1 MRIAI
6 NDYAGFSFPL
16 ELSRELS
23 RRGHHVLHLYSQAS
37 GGPKAS
43 PRQNGDQRL
52 RIANLDAG
60 CVEKDNLL
68 KRWRQERRYGD
79 LAIRKLSDWQPDLII
94 SANTPLEAQKKIIGW
109 AGSRF
114 IPSVF
119 WLHDLL
125 SIAAKSIISN
135 VNRFL
140 GRFAYR
146 YLNRIEI
153 DALARADH
161 IISITDD
168 FYPYLNAWNID
179 PAKVSLIPNWGPIEQ
194 IPVLPRKNRFSAHYG
209 LDEKFVV
216 LYSGTLGKKQDIR
229 LIADTAARLADD
241 GDIRFV
247 VATDARGHQLLNTR
261 VAGKGLSNLLRLPL
275 QPTHRYPYLLAASDL
290 TMVTLDRSAST
301 YCVPSKLWSAYCA
314 QKASVVAVDKQNLC
328 ARTTD
333 RIGAGIVIPPGSV
346 DQCVAA
352 ITRLKKNPSLG
363 VTMGAN
369 ARRYAE
375 RRFPISAIGDQFEA
389 VIERI
394 PVH

>member
-23 RRGHHVLHLYSQAS
+23 RRGHHVLHLYSEAS

-43 PRQNGDQRL
+43 PRQNGDQNL
-52 RIANLDAG
+52 RMANLDAG

-68 KRWRQERRYGD
+68 KRWRQERRYGG
-79 LAIRKLSDWQPDLII
+79 LAIRKLNDWQPDLIM

-109 AGSRF
+109 AGSHF
-114 IPSVF
+114 TPSVF

-135 VNRFL
+135 INRFL
-140 GRFAYR
+140 GHFAYR

-229 LIADTAARLADD
+229 LIVDTAVRLADD

-247 VATDARGHQLLNTR
+247 VATDARGHQ
-261 VAGKGLSNLLRLPL
+261 
-275 QPTHRYPYLLAASDL
+275 YP
-290 TMVTLDRSAST
+290 
-301 YCVPSKLWSAYCA
+301 
-314 QKASVVAVDKQNLC
+314 
-328 ARTTD
+328 
-333 RIGAGIVIPPGSV
+333 
-346 DQCVAA
+346 
-352 ITRLKKNPSLG
+352 
-363 VTMGAN
+363 
-369 ARRYAE
+369 
-375 RRFPISAIGDQFEA
+375 
-389 VIERI
+389 
-394 PVH
+394 

>member
-23 RRGHHVLHLYSQAS
+23 RRGHHVLHLYSEAS

-43 PRQNGDQRL
+43 PRQNGDQNL
-52 RIANLDAG
+52 RMANLDAG

-68 KRWRQERRYGD
+68 KRWRQERRYGG
-79 LAIRKLSDWQPDLII
+79 LAIRKLNDWQPDLIM

-109 AGSRF
+109 AGSHF
-114 IPSVF
+114 TPSVF

-135 VNRFL
+135 INRFL
-140 GRFAYR
+140 GHFAYR

-229 LIADTAARLADD
+229 LIVDTAVRLADD

-247 VATDARGHQLLNTR
+247 VATDARGHQLLNTW

-352 ITRLKKNPSLG
+352 ITRLKENPSLA

-375 RRFPISAIGDQFEA
+375 CRFPISAIGDQFEA

>member
-23 RRGHHVLHLYSQAS
+23 RRGHNVLHVYSEAS

-43 PRQNGDQRL
+43 PDQNGDKRL
-52 RIANLDAG
+52 RIANLDVG
-60 CVEKDNLL
+60 SVEKENLL
-68 KRWRQERRYGD
+68 KRWRQERLYGD
-79 LAIRKLSDWQPDLII
+79 LAIKKLNDWQPDLVI
-94 SANTPLEAQKKIIGW
+94 SANTPLEAQKKIICW
-109 AGSRF
+109 AECHF
-114 IPSVF
+114 IPSIF

-125 SIAAKSIISN
+125 SIAAKSIISK

-140 GRFAYR
+140 GCVVYR
-146 YLNRIEI
+146 YMNRIEI
-153 DALARADH
+153 GALARANH

-179 PAKVSLIPNWGPIEQ
+179 PAKVSVIPNWGPIEQ
-194 IPVLPRKNRFSAHYG
+194 IPVLPRKNRFSDHYG

-216 LYSGTLGKKQDIR
+216 LYSGTLGKKQDIQ
-229 LIADTAARLADD
+229 LIANTASEIADD
-241 GDIRFV
+241 QEILFV
-247 VATDARGHQLLNTR
+247 VATDVRGQKLLKHQ
-261 VAGKGLSNLLRLPL
+261 VDGKEFSNLIQLPL
-275 QPTHRYPYLLAASDL
+275 QPTHRYPYLLASSDI

-314 QKASVVAVDKQNLC
+314 ERASVVAVDQQNLC

-333 RIGAGIVIPPGSV
+333 EIGAGIVIPPGSV
-346 DQCVAA
+346 EQCVSA
-352 ITRLKKNPSLG
+352 INRLKINPSLR
-363 VTMGAN
+363 VKMGSN

-375 RRFPISAIGDQFEA
+375 RYFPISSIADQFEA
-389 VIERI
+389 AIDRI
-394 PVH
+394 SVH